1 MTLLPIAIFVDRYI
15 PGGTQRQLIELLRR
29 IDRDRFQVHP
39 VCFHDDGP
47 WTGRVAELGDPITRF
62 PIHGFGRPQT
72 MGQLLRFARWCR
84 RHRIAVLHSWD
95 IYSNVFA
102 LPGAALA
109 GVPLRI
115 GSRRGLGGPSSV
127 RRLQRWSF
135 RTAHKIVANS
145 RAAAEQLIGEGLSA
159 ARIDIVPNGID
170 LSLFPERTT
179 RTRIKTITMVACLRE
194 GKRIDVLIAAAARIL
209 ARHPDVEFQI
219 IGDGPCR
226 DALIAQARSSGVL
239 SHVRFMG
246 HRDDVPTL
254 LSTSDV
260 FVLPSASEASPN
272 VVLEA
277 MAASLPVVAS
287 RVGGIPE
294 LVADGVTGHL
304 VPPGDPEALA
314 AALLDVLDHP
324 ERGATFGDAGRAR
337 IAREYSFARMVM
349 QFETLYLTGSIASA
363 SPAVLNSS
371 GTDQCPA

>member
-1 MTLLPIAIFVDRYI
+1 MTRLPIAIFVDRYI

-29 IDRDRFQVHP
+29 IDRDRFKVHP

-62 PIHGFGRPQT
+62 PIHGFRRPHT
-72 MGQLLRFARWCR
+72 MRQLVRFARWCR
-84 RHRIAVLHSWD
+84 AHRIAVLHSWD

-115 GSRRGLGGPSSV
+115 GSRRGLGGPPPV
-127 RRLQRWSF
+127 RRLQRLSC
-135 RTAHKIVANS
+135 RAAHRMVANS
-145 RAAAEQLIGEGLSA
+145 RAAADQLVSEGVPRA
-159 ARIDIVPNGID
+159 HVDIVPNGID
-170 LSLFPERTT
+170 LSLFPERSI
-179 RTRIKTITMVACLRE
+179 RTPIKTITMVACLRE
-194 GKRIDVLIAAAARIL
+194 GKRIDVLIAAAPRIL

-219 IGDGPCR
+219 VGDGPCR
-226 DALIAQARSSGVL
+226 DQLVAQAQSTGVL
-239 SHVRFMG
+239 PRMRFMG
-246 HRDDVPTL
+246 HRDDVPAI
-254 LSTSDV
+254 LSSSDL

-314 AALLDVLDHP
+314 IALLDLLDHP
-324 ERGATFGDAGRAR
+324 ERGATFGHNGRAR
-337 IAREYSFARMVM
+337 LAREYSFERMVM
-349 QFETLYLTGSIASA
+349 QFETLYVTGSIASV